1 LLVDE
6 EPHARVLPDEIPNS
20 PAAPR
25 DAPGI
30 AYSLLAREAPL
41 ESGSVDEA
49 IATGYP
55 CRRWGRVAAGVG
67 SRWTP

>member
-1 LLVDE
+1 MRSLTPGFYRTKYLI
-6 EPHARVLPDEIPNS
+6 RLP
-20 PAAPR
+20 PR

-55 CRRWGRVAAGVG
+55 CRR
-67 SRWTP
+67 

>member
-1 LLVDE
+1 MRSLTPGFYRTKYLI
-6 EPHARVLPDEIPNS
+6 RLPP
-20 PAAPR
+20 PPR

-55 CRRWGRVAAGVG
+55 CRR
-67 SRWTP
+67 